1 MSGAHEAALA
11 FLKAAGEPGLSQR
24 QRDGEVRRA
33 KQLLQVFNSQLG
45 NMMKLKNQ
53 DWVRRRPTGTT
64 PVPRP
69 GAAKSEAD

>member
-1 MSGAHEAALA
+1 MSGVHEAALA

-33 KQLLQVFNSQLG
+33 KQLLQLFTSQLG
-45 NMMKLKNQ
+45 NMIKLKNQ
-53 DWVRRRPTGTT
+53 RWNRAAPTETT
-64 PVPRP
+64 PIQSP